1 MILNEIFQKNINES
15 RNSGGLNIS
24 DYEPFIGQDAIK
36 LRFNVDAIEIPSSS
50 DRMIFDAWRKDKS
63 EDKSIEMEKI
73 RNQEKK
79 LLQEKLNK
87 LIETFNTTAEALL
100 IDFEERT
107 IKKFK
112 EIK

>member
-15 RNSGGLNIS
+15 RSSGGLKIS
-24 DYEPFIGQDAIK
+24 DYEPFIGRDAIK

-50 DRMIFDAWRKDKS
+50 DQMIFDAWKKDKS